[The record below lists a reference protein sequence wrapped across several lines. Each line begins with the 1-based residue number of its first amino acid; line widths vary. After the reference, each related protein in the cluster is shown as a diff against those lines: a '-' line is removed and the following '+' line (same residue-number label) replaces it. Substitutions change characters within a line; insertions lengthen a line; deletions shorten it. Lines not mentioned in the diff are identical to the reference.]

1 MKIKIPYY
9 YNDFRCISSKCSD
22 TCCAGWQI
30 IIDDKT
36 YSLYKNVSSEFGNR
50 LNSSITNTEDN
61 EHSFILEGDNCP
73 FLNDN
78 LLCDI
83 YTNLGEDSLC
93 YTCKTFPRIINEYA
107 SLREISLSM
116 SCPEA
121 CRLLLL
127 NNKFTTNTE
136 TTDEQVASYNSITPD
151 LYIQLI
157 KSQKIAFNIIQDS
170 SMSLRDRIALLLSFS
185 EDIQECID
193 TCELSKITSIRNKYS
208 SEEYLHKKISSH
220 IYKFN
225 YSNIRKYFDTFNEL
239 EQINDVWPNI
249 ISDIKSNVLKDNHE
263 NYITNANKFNIYYKN
278 REYEY
283 ENILSYF
290 LFRYF
295 LQALYDADILSK
307 IKLAIFSYIIIYNL
321 DIDTFLKNNNK
332 LTLEDQIY
340 IAHMYSKEIEHSDNN
355 IEKLHDLFNNNKLF
369 SSDNLLTSIT

>member
-36 YSLYKNVSSEFGNR
+36 YSLYNNISNEFGNR
-50 LNSSITNTEDN
+50 LKSEITNTEDN
-61 EHSFILEGDNCP
+61 EHSFILKDNNCP
-73 FLNDN
+73 FLNNN

-121 CRLLLL
+121 CRLLLI
-127 NNKFTTNTE
+127 NKKFTTTIEN
-136 TTDEQVASYNSITPD
+136 TDEQVTSYNSITPD
-151 LYIQLI
+151 LYIQLV

-170 SMSLRDRIALLLSFS
+170 SISLKNRLQLLLNFS

-193 TCELSKITSIRNKYS
+193 ACELSKITYVRNKYS

-220 IYKFN
+220 IYEFN
-225 YSNIRKYFDTFNEL
+225 YSNIRKYFNIFNEL
-239 EQINDVWPNI
+239 EQINNVWPNI
-249 ISDIKSNVLKDNHE
+249 ISNIKSNILDNDAK
-263 NYITNANKFNIYYKN
+263 NYINNASKFNIYYKN
-278 REYEY
+278 KQYEY

-290 LFRYF
+290 ILRYF
-295 LQALYDADILSK
+295 LQSLYDADLLSK

-321 DIDTFLKNNNK
+321 DINSFLQNNNK
-332 LTLEDQIY
+332 LTLENQIY

-355 IEKLHDLFNNNKLF
+355 LEKLHNLFNNNELF
-369 SSDNLLTSIT
+369 SSYNLSSSIM

>member
-1 MKIKIPYY
+1 MKIKIPHYY
-9 YNDFRCISSKCSD
+9 KDFRCIASKCSD

-30 IIDDKT
+30 IIDDET
-36 YSLYKNVSSEFGNR
+36 YNKYKNISSDFGNR
-50 LNSSITNTEDN
+50 LNSSIVENENN
-61 EHSFILEGDNCP
+61 EHSFVLENNNCP
-73 FLNDN
+73 FLDNN

-83 YTNLGEDSLC
+83 YTNIGEDNLC

-127 NNKFTTNTE
+127 DNKFTISIE
-136 TTDEQVASYNSITPD
+136 TTDEQVTSYNSITPD
-151 LYIQLI
+151 LYIQLV
-157 KSQKIAFNIIQDS
+157 KAQKIALNIIQNS
-170 SMSLRDRIALLLSFS
+170 SITLNNRIYILLSFA

-193 TCELSKITSIRNKYS
+193 NCELSMITSIRSNYS
-208 SEEYLHKKISSH
+208 SDEYLRRKLSECN
-220 IYKFN
+220 YKFN
-225 YSNIRKYFDTFNEL
+225 YSNIKEYFNIFNNL

-249 ISDIKSNVLKDNHE
+249 INRAKLNLLSKNEKQYSASAIEFKS
-263 NYITNANKFNIYYKN
+263 YYKN

-290 LFRYF
+290 IFRYF

-321 DIDTFLKNNNK
+321 DIDSFLQNNNK

-340 IAHMYSKEIEHSDNN
+340 ISHMYSKEIEHSDSN
-355 IEKLHDLFNNNKLF
+355 IEKLHDLFNNKKLF
-369 SSDNLLTSIT
+369 CSNNLVDSII